1 MRSEQ
6 KRSYR
11 QQRLP
16 FVKEGLWEKLPEP
29 SRVRCRELIVELLRA
44 VVLARHDAGRE
55 YERED

>member
-16 FVKEGLWEKLPEP
+16 FAKKELWEKLPEVH
-29 SRVRCRELIVELLRA
+29 RVCLRELIVELLRA
-44 VVLARHDAGRE
+44 VVIVHQDPGRKH
-55 YERED
+55 ERED